1 MLDKNEKGAL
11 DSCGIETY
19 IEYYRYF
26 WTLDRPSLK
35 EKIYYE
41 HKYTEKSIATKIS
54 NGIKLTKT
62 KEIRKRILEHIINH
76 TRKDRETKK
85 KAQEL
90 LSFEL

>member
-1 MLDKNEKGAL
+1 MRDRNLNLILKLFLD
-11 DSCGIETY
+11 T
-19 IEYYRYF
+19 
-26 WTLDRPSLK
+26 RPSIFK
-35 EKIYYE
+35 KKIYYE
-41 HKYTEKSIATKIS
+41 HKYTKKSIETKIS

-76 TRKDRETKK
+76 TKKDRETKK